1 MADFTAKDVQ
11 ALRQATGAGMMDAK
25 RALTD
30 NDGDAE
36 AAAKWLR
43 EKGLAKAGE
52 RASRVSEQGAV
63 AVAIADG
70 GSGAALV
77 ELKSETDYVAKSPDF
92 RSLVEDLARAVAA
105 EGEDAVTSR
114 QDEIDSLKIK
124 LKENIGLGRVVR
136 FEPPEG
142 AVIDTYLHLQSD
154 RGVNGVLVEVVGGD
168 RELAHDIAL
177 HVGFARPEYLSRD
190 DVPPERVAEERTVLE
205 NISRNRGQTRAGPA
219 QDRGGPAQR
228 LVQGAGPARAAVRQ
242 GQQAD
247 DRPTARTGPGHPVR
261 PGGDRA
267 PVGDTPTAGTMEAGR
282 PQAVG

>member
-25 RALTD
+25 RALSD

-43 EKGLAKAGE
+43 EKGLAKATE
-52 RASRVSEQGAV
+52 RSSRVSEQGAV
-63 AVAIADG
+63 AVADTGA
-70 GSGAALV
+70 GAAIV

-105 EGEDAVTSR
+105 EGEEAAQRR

-136 FEPPEG
+136 FEPPEDG
-142 AVIDTYLHLQSD
+142 VVDSYLHLQSD
-154 RGVNGVLVEVVGGD
+154 RGVNGVLVEVVGGNK
-168 RELAHDIAL
+168 ELAHDIAL

-190 DVPPERVAEERTVLE
+190 DVPAERVEEERKVLE
-205 NISRNRGQTRAGPA
+205 NISRNEGKPEQALPKIVEGRLNGWYKERVLLEQPFVKDNKQTIGQ
-219 QDRGGPAQR
+219 
-228 LVQGAGPARAAVRQ
+228 LLGPARVTRFAQV
-242 GQQAD
+242 
-247 DRPTARTGPGHPVR
+247 
-261 PGGDRA
+261 
-267 PVGDTPTAGTMEAGR
+267 EIGR
-282 PQAVG
+282 P